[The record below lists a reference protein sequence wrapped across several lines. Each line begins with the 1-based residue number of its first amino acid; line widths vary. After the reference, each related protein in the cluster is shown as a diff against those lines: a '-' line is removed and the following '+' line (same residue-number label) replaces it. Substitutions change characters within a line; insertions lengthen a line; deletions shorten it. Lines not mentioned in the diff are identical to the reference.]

1 MAHISPGDTAWLLVS
16 AAMVLL
22 MTPAL
27 AFFYGGMVRASSV
40 LNMMLMNFGAIAVVA
55 VLWVLVGYS
64 MAFGNDI
71 GFGLLGNP
79 LQFLGLNGLM
89 SPDAVVGTVP
99 ALAFV
104 GFQAVFAI
112 IAVALTSGAIADRA
126 RFAAWI
132 LFAALWA
139 LLVYFPVAHWVF
151 AFDGVTATTGGW
163 IATTLGAIDFAG
175 GTAVHINAGAA
186 GLALAIVLG
195 RRIGFGQALMRPHSV
210 PFVMLGAGLLWFGW
224 FGFNAGSA
232 VAANTTAAV
241 AWVNTLVATG
251 AACLAWLMVEQ
262 VRGGRMTAVGACS
275 GIVAG
280 LVAITPACAAV
291 SPLGAI
297 AVGVVAGVMCALA
310 IEWKFRLGY
319 DDSLDVVGV
328 HLVGGLV
335 GCLMIG
341 FVATDAAPS
350 GVSGLLYGGG
360 FSLLG
365 KQTIACLAVMTYSLV
380 MTLLIAKVVDW
391 TVGFRAHEDHELLG
405 LDEALHGERAYELD
419 RVDLSSLLPLR
430 AGESVASAAEIKAAR
445 AEQVRHLYANAE

>member
-27 AFFYGGMVRASSV
+27 AFFYGGMVRAKSV
-40 LNMMLMNFGAIAVVA
+40 LNMMMMNFGAIAIVA
-55 VLWVLVGYS
+55 VLWVMFGYS
-64 MAFGNDI
+64 MAFGNDV
-71 GFGLLGNP
+71 GFGLLGDP
-79 LQFLGLNGLM
+79 REFFGLSGLM

-126 RFAAWI
+126 RFASWI
-132 LFAALWA
+132 VFAALWA
-139 LLVYFPVAHWVF
+139 TFVYFPVAHWVF
-151 AFDGVTATTGGW
+151 SFDGVTASVGGW
-163 IATTLGAIDFAG
+163 IASNLGAIDFAG

-195 RRIGFGQALMRPHSV
+195 RRIGFGRDAHRPHSV

-232 VAANTTAAV
+232 VTAGTTAAV

-251 AACLAWLMVEQ
+251 ASCLAWLVVEQ
-262 VRGGRMTAVGACS
+262 IRHRRMTAIGASS

-291 SPLGAI
+291 SPIGAI
-297 AVGVVAGVMCALA
+297 AVGVVAGVLCALA

-341 FVATDAAPS
+341 VVATSAAPS
-350 GVSGLLYGGG
+350 GVSGILYGGG
-360 FSLLG
+360 FALLG
-365 KQTIACLAVMTYSLV
+365 KQAIACVAVMSYSLIV
-380 MTLLIAKVVDW
+380 SFGIAKFVDW
-391 TVGFRAHEDHELLG
+391 MVGFRAAEEHEIQG
-405 LDEALHGERAYELD
+405 LDEVLHDGPAYELD
-419 RVDLSSLLPLR
+419 DVDPRKL
-430 AGESVASAAEIKAAR
+430 VSA
-445 AEQVRHLYANAE
+445 

>member
-64 MAFGNDI
+64 MAFGNDV
-71 GFGLLGNP
+71 GFGLLGDP
-79 LQFLGLNGLM
+79 MQFLGLKGLM

-132 LFAALWA
+132 VFASLWA

-151 AFDGVTATTGGW
+151 AFDGVTATKGGW

-195 RRIGFGQALMRPHSV
+195 RRIGFGKNNMRPHSV
-210 PFVMLGAGLLWFGW
+210 PFVMLGAGLLW

-241 AWVNTLVATG
+241 AWINTLVATG
-251 AACLAWLMVEQ
+251 AACLAWLVVEQ
-262 VRGGRMTAVGACS
+262 VRESRMTAVGACS

-297 AVGVVAGVMCALA
+297 VIGVAAGVACALA

-341 FVATDAAPS
+341 LVATEAAPS
-350 GVSGLLYGGG
+350 GVSGLFYGGG
-360 FSLLG
+360 LALLG
-365 KQTIACLAVMTYSLV
+365 KQAIACAAVLTYSLV
-380 MTLLIAKVVDW
+380 MTLIIAKVVDML
-391 TVGFRAHEDHELLG
+391 VGFRAHEEHELLG
-405 LDEALHGERAYELD
+405 LDLALHGERAYELD
-419 RVDLSSLLPLR
+419 ATDMRTWVEPSPMPV
-430 AGESVASAAEIKAAR
+430 GEETPVG
-445 AEQVRHLYANAE
+445 

>member
-1 MAHISPGDTAWLLVS
+1 VTHISPGDTAWLLVS

-27 AFFYGGMVRASSV
+27 AFFYGGMVRAKSV
-40 LNMMLMNFGAIAVVA
+40 INMMMMNFGAIAIVA
-55 VLWVLVGYS
+55 VLWVLFGYS
-64 MAFGNDI
+64 MAFGNDV
-71 GFGLLGNP
+71 GLGLLGNP
-79 LQFLGLNGLM
+79 LQFFGLNGLM
-89 SPDAVVGTVP
+89 APDAQVGTVP

-126 RFAAWI
+126 RFPAWMV
-132 LFAALWA
+132 FAALWA
-139 LLVYFPVAHWVF
+139 VVVYFPVAHWVF
-151 AFDGVTATTGGW
+151 AFDGVTASVGGW
-163 IATTLGAIDFAG
+163 IAADLGAIDFAG

-186 GLALAIVLG
+186 GLALAVVLG
-195 RRIGFGQALMRPHSV
+195 RRIGFGRDAHRPHSV

-232 VAANTTAAV
+232 ITAGTTAAV

-251 AACLAWLMVEQ
+251 AACLAWLLVEQ
-262 VRGGRMTAVGACS
+262 IRHRRMTAIGACS

-291 SPLGAI
+291 SPVGAI
-297 AVGVVAGVMCALA
+297 AVGATAGVLCALA

-341 FVATDAAPS
+341 IVATSAAPS
-350 GVSGLLYGGG
+350 GASGVLYGGG
-360 FSLLG
+360 FALLG
-365 KQTIACLAVMTYSLV
+365 KQAIACVAVMSYSLLV
-380 MTLLIAKVVDW
+380 SLGLAKLVDW
-391 TVGFRAHEDHELLG
+391 VVGFRAPEEHEIVG
-405 LDEALHGERAYELD
+405 LDEVLHDGPAYELD
-419 RVDLSSLLPLR
+419 LINTGP
-430 AGESVASAAEIKAAR
+430 VA
-445 AEQVRHLYANAE
+445 VR

>member
-1 MAHISPGDTAWLLVS
+1 MTQISPGDTAWLLVS

-64 MAFGNDI
+64 MAFGDDL
-71 GFGLLGNP
+71 GGGLLGNP
-79 LQFLGLNGLM
+79 IEFFGLQGLM

-99 ALAFV
+99 AMAFV

-132 LFAALWA
+132 VFASLWA
-139 LLVYFPVAHWVF
+139 LVVYFPVAHWVF
-151 AFDGVTATTGGW
+151 SFDGVTAAKGGW
-163 IATTLGAIDFAG
+163 IANSLGAIDFAG

-195 RRIGFGQALMRPHSV
+195 RRIGFGKALTRPHSV

-224 FGFNAGSA
+224 FGFNAGSS
-232 VAANTTAAV
+232 VAAGTTAAV

-251 AACLAWLMVEQ
+251 AACLAWLAVEQ
-262 VRGGRMTAVGACS
+262 VRGGRMTAVGASS

-297 AVGVVAGVMCALA
+297 GIGVAAGILCALA

-335 GCLMIG
+335 GCLLIG
-341 FVATDAAPS
+341 LLATDRAPN
-350 GVSGLLYGGG
+350 GVSGLFYGGG
-360 FSLLG
+360 LDLLG
-365 KQTIACLAVMTYSLV
+365 RQAVACAVVLGYSLGA
-380 MTLLIAKVVDW
+380 TLLLAKLVDW
-391 TVGFRAHEDHELLG
+391 WVGFRADEDHELQG
-405 LDEALHGERAYELD
+405 LDLALHGERAYELEAI
-419 RVDLSSLLPLR
+419 DLR
-430 AGESVASAAEIKAAR
+430 TVATQPAPSTS
-445 AEQVRHLYANAE
+445 